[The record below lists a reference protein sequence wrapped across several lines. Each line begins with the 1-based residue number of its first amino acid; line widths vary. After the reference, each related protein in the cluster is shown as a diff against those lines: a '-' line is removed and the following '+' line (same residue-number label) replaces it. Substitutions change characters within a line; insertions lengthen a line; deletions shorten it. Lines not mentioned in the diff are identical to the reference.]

1 MWTMLSDVTSFPAI
15 TEPENDK
22 LDPRCSR
29 SRLDVNDSF
38 FLQGYQLS
46 LKNEEFFAVYRA
58 CADSTNVR
66 KFKKKKYETRRL
78 PQYQCGVV
86 GCPLAFD
93 SLWDCDA
100 HYEECHIFQCREC
113 YAILP
118 SGRLLDLHLEEAH
131 DSFFAAAIE
140 RGRARYSCLVC
151 NEQFRSDHE
160 RHVHLMKDHQYPK
173 WFRFVPR
180 TTTTEELDLKKH
192 KWITNHSKSKKEDS
206 MDDEP
211 STCTE
216 KQQRREHQK
225 QKRASI
231 PCKFFSS
238 KGGCWRGSKCM
249 FLHATIA
256 TTPAATTVDSL
267 ADQLSTLSVPDT
279 ISFGRKRRL

>member
-1 MWTMLSDVTSFPAI
+1 
-15 TEPENDK
+15 
-22 LDPRCSR
+22 
-29 SRLDVNDSF
+29 
-38 FLQGYQLS
+38 
-46 LKNEEFFAVYRA
+46 
-58 CADSTNVR
+58 
-66 KFKKKKYETRRL
+66 
-78 PQYQCGVV
+78 
-86 GCPLAFD
+86 
-93 SLWDCDA
+93 
-100 HYEECHIFQCREC
+100 
-113 YAILP
+113 
-118 SGRLLDLHLEEAH
+118 
-131 DSFFAAAIE
+131 
-140 RGRARYSCLVC
+140 
-151 NEQFRSDHE
+151 
-160 RHVHLMKDHQYPK
+160 MKDHQYPK